1 MYVEIVLKIFTAVF
15 TVFGLYAFARAIE
28 ETCFRSDKIHM
39 TIDVDSKEVADQI
52 EMYLD
57 EAKSACFLCK
67 SGRISVLIME
77 ELATKELVGLLDRR
91 HIRYHIVA
99 EKRKN

>member
-15 TVFGLYAFARAIE
+15 TVFGLYSFAHAIE

-39 TIDVDSKEVADQI
+39 TVDVDSREVADQI

-57 EAKSACFLCK
+57 EAKSAYFVRGD
-67 SGRISVLIME
+67 SRISVLIME
-77 ELATKELVGLLDRR
+77 ELATKELTELLDRR

-99 EKRKN
+99 EKRKV